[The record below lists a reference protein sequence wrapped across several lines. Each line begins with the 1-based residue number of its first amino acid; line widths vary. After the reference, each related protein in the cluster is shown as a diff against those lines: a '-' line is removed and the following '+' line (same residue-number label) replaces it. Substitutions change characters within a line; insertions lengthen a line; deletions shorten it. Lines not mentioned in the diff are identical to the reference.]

1 MPGAGCRVPVV
12 IHNRQEWRIEY
23 RLTGLPGGGKVTG
36 VRPDRAEH
44 HEKSGDAMKTLG
56 TTNSG
61 TEVQRATEMTDSQL
75 EAAFLEAMDGA
86 EKAAGVVID
95 KMHTAALRIVD
106 LHRREAWC
114 RITDSEGK
122 QVWSS
127 PVAYYS
133 HLASAEKF
141 PKVHKT
147 LRDGLMTALFAI
159 TADESGEVGMPIGY
173 NELAALINTD
183 KSQVSISAK
192 EIKAKIAAEQAERD
206 AEAEAEAKAEALAEV
221 KAEAHAEAMAEAEE
235 KGLTTE
241 QAEAEAQ
248 SRVAMVQRMH
258 DAEAAKAA
266 KAAEAKAEAA
276 KAAADRKVTAQKVK
290 RAKGALEQA
299 LKGISG
305 LQAEMSEADQVWCLT
320 LVKRAVIE
328 WTPEAEDEDGEIDL
342 DKAEDKAEAEAE
354 ATEVEITVPH
364 NSPVDPTGISGPK
377 PSAPARGRGRKAA
390 SA

>member
-1 MPGAGCRVPVV
+1 
-12 IHNRQEWRIEY
+12 
-23 RLTGLPGGGKVTG
+23 
-36 VRPDRAEH
+36 
-44 HEKSGDAMKTLG
+44 MKTLG

-61 TEVQRATEMTDSQL
+61 TEVQRQTEMTDSDL

-95 KMHTAALRIVD
+95 KMNTAALRIVD
-106 LHRREAWC
+106 LHRRQAWA
-114 RITDSEGK
+114 RVLDAEGK

-147 LRDGLMTALFAI
+147 LRDSIMTALFNI

-173 NELAALINTD
+173 NELAALLNTD
-183 KSQVSISAK
+183 KSQVSLSAK
-192 EIKAKIAAEQAERD
+192 EIKAKLAAEQAERE

-221 KAEAHAEAMAEAEE
+221 KAEAHAEALAEAEE
-235 KGLTTE
+235 KGLTPE
-241 QAEAEAQ
+241 QAEAEAE

-276 KAAADRKVTAQKVK
+276 KAAADRKVEAGKVK
-290 RAKGALEQA
+290 RAKDALQKA
-299 LKGISG
+299 LKGCSD
-305 LQAEMSEADQVWCLT
+305 LEMPEADLAWCLT
-320 LVKRAVIE
+320 LVKRAAIE
-328 WTPEAEDEDGEIDL
+328 WQPEQAEGEQGEAEGEQPEGSQAEQPEAEQP
-342 DKAEDKAEAEAE
+342 EALLGAP
-354 ATEVEITVPH
+354 T
-364 NSPVDPTGISGPK
+364 DPTGISAPK
-377 PSAPARGRGRKAA
+377 PSAPAGRGRGRGRGKQAA